1 MGPELISGHLQMC
14 FGYIRA
20 DARGRVMRHR
30 LTLRRSSMLRYVML
44 VMMVVMMVLVRSL
57 RKRRV
62 RHQQTHA
69 RG

>member
-1 MGPELISGHLQMC
+1 VLREGEAMK
-14 FGYIRA
+14 
-20 DARGRVMRHR
+20 HR

-44 VMMVVMMVLVRSL
+44 VMMVAMMVLVRSL

>member
-1 MGPELISGHLQMC
+1 MKHC
-14 FGYIRA
+14 
-20 DARGRVMRHR
+20 

-44 VMMVVMMVLVRSL
+44 VMMVAMMRVLVRSL